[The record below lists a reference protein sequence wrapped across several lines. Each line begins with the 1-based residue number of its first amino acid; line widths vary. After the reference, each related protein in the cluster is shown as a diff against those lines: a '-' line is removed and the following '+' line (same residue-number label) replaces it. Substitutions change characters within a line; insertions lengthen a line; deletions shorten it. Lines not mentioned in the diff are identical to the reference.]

1 MDKLL
6 TDPSILYQLFESLPG
21 DPSTAVINENWI
33 ENQLKNNLPSIKD
46 EECIK
51 SLSIELN
58 DLIQQMSDEHEDLKR
73 WKKKGMTTIWWLKNK
88 LLSCLKKQKTPY
100 GDVISTENNLIE
112 DFNQKASNIL
122 GSDKTEVITK
132 ESEDTNLNDSAAE
145 QTLSNI
151 SNLLI
156 SNSFAAISENAN
168 SVETSQASEYTS
180 SKAKALIRANKTA
193 FKKVL
198 ATAITIDQFKNSI
211 EQKKDDI
218 KINISSLIENT
229 AICKKLI
236 NLNNKLQQRYLMKKE
251 DAEQMTFCSSVS
263 STSHIATNMVA
274 VADKISQKT
283 KDDKETNQQS
293 TDNTLKFQNTDELNK
308 EKKTE
313 NDIDEC
319 VDDVSDA
326 TKEIVAE
333 YADSTASAV
342 SAVVNKACEKVGSK
356 IGEYV
361 GASVGAFVSVIIP
374 NAANFVIP
382 VCKKVGGMLG
392 AKVGKACGK
401 VINEVAKTGVKIVH
415 KVIDTVGSAVKSVG
429 HAVAS
434 GVKSVCSAIGGLIS
448 SLF

>member
-1 MDKLL
+1 MEKLL

-21 DPSTAVINENWI
+21 NSSTAVINESWI
-33 ENQLKNNLPSIKD
+33 ENQLKNNLPTIKD

-73 WKKKGMTTIWWLKNK
+73 WKKKGMTTIYWLKNK

-122 GSDKTEVITK
+122 GGDKTEVIKK
-132 ESEDTNLNDSAAE
+132 ESEDTNLNDSTAE
-145 QTLSNI
+145 QALSNI

-168 SVETSQASEYTS
+168 SEETEQTSEYTS

-211 EQKKDDI
+211 KQKKDDI
-218 KINISSLIENT
+218 KSNISSLIENT
-229 AICKKLI
+229 AICKKLTS
-236 NLNNKLQQRYLMKKE
+236 LNNKLQQRYLMKKE
-251 DAEQMTFCSSVS
+251 DAEHMTFCSSVS

-274 VADKISQKT
+274 VADKLSQKT
-283 KDDKETNQQS
+283 NEDKEAYQQS
-293 TDNTLKFQNTDELNK
+293 TDNTVKSQNTDELNK
-308 EKKTE
+308 DKK

-319 VDDVSDA
+319 VDDVSD
-326 TKEIVAE
+326 TIKEIVAE
-333 YADSTASAV
+333 YADSTASAT
-342 SAVVNKACEKVGSK
+342 SAVVNKACEAVGSK
-356 IGEYV
+356 IGGYV
-361 GASVGAFVSVIIP
+361 GAFVGSFVSVIIP
-374 NAANFVIP
+374 SAANLVIP

-401 VINEVAKTGVKIVH
+401 VINEVAKAGTKIVH

-429 HAVAS
+429 HAVVS
-434 GVKSVCSAIGGLIS
+434 GVKSCCAAIGEFFS